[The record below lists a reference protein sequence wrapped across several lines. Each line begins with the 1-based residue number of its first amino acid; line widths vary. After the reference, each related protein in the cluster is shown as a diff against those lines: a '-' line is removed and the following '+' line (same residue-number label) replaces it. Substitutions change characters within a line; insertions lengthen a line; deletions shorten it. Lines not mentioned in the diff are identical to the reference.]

1 MGLSRF
7 GRATRVLVVDDN
19 ADMRLSAKLLLESEG
34 YVVELAKNGEE
45 AMRVQRA
52 RPSQILITDL
62 FMPDVD
68 GLETVQSFRAA
79 YPDMPII
86 VISGGGSTPHAK
98 ADHLSVAREL
108 GVRTLRKPFDPKV
121 LIEALR
127 SV

>member
-19 ADMRLSAKLLLESEG
+19 PDMRVAAKMLLESEG
-34 YVVELAKNGEE
+34 YVVEVAGNGGD
-45 AMRVQRA
+45 ALRLQRE

-68 GLETVQSFRAA
+68 GLETVQRFRAD

-86 VISGGGSTPHAK
+86 LISGGGKLLQSK
-98 ADHLSVAREL
+98 ADYLAVAREL
-108 GVRTLRKPFDPKV
+108 GVVTLRKPFDPQV
-121 LIEALR
+121 LIDTLR
-127 SV
+127 TV